1 MYSIPQIQKIISVL
15 ILSIALTTGLAM
27 TVTAYAAESKQPVM
41 LESSRPYNDTVAGI
55 KGAIKK
61 NGLAII
67 FEANHQNMI
76 AMVGGSTTPGVGIGF
91 AKPQAGQKLL
101 SKEPLANIEMP
112 LRIAVRE
119 LENGKVYVIYYQPSY
134 LFAHYNNPKLND
146 LGEKMDKMLEMI
158 AKSGTG
164 TQ

>member
-1 MYSIPQIQKIISVL
+1 MSSTSRVQRFVVIVVWSIVL
-15 ILSIALTTGLAM
+15 STGLAL
-27 TVTAYAAESKQPVM
+27 TAHAAANKQPVM
-41 LESSRPYNDTVAGI
+41 LESSKSFKDTVAGI

-61 NGLAII
+61 KGLAII

-91 AKPQAGQKLL
+91 AKPQAGQQLL
-101 SKEPLANIEMP
+101 SREPLANIEMP

-119 LENGKVYVIYYQPSY
+119 LANGKVYVIYYQPSY
-134 LFAHYNNPKLND
+134 LFAHYNNPKLKK
-146 LGEKMDKMLEMI
+146 LGEKMDKMLDMI
-158 AKSGTG
+158 AKAG

>member
-1 MYSIPQIQKIISVL
+1 MQTVDNSRMRFV
-15 ILSIALTTGLAM
+15 ILMWAVVMAAGLFTSAQ
-27 TVTAYAAESKQPVM
+27 AAETKQPLM
-41 LESSRPYNDTVAGI
+41 LESSQSFIDTVAGI

-61 NGLAII
+61 KGLAII

-76 AMVGGSTTPGVGIGF
+76 AMVGGSTTPGVAIGF
-91 AKPQAGQKLL
+91 AKPQAGQLLL

-119 LENGKVYVIYYQPSY
+119 LANGKVYVIYYQPSY
-134 LFAHYNNPKLND
+134 LFAHYNNPKLKK
-146 LGEKMDKMLEMI
+146 LGVKMDKMVGMI
-158 AKSGTG
+158 AKVG

>member
-1 MYSIPQIQKIISVL
+1 MYDILRSLRFVNIVFL
-15 ILSIALTTGLAM
+15 GFILSAGMI
-27 TVTAYAAESKQPVM
+27 VTAHAAGNKQPLM
-41 LESSRPYNDTVAGI
+41 LESSKSFKDTVAGI

-61 NGLAII
+61 KGLAII

-119 LENGKVYVIYYQPSY
+119 LANGKVYVIYYQPSY
-134 LFAHYNNPKLND
+134 LFAHYNNPKLKK
-146 LGEKMDKMLEMI
+146 LGEKMDKMVGMI
-158 AKSGTG
+158 AKAG

>member
-1 MYSIPQIQKIISVL
+1 MYG
-15 ILSIALTTGLAM
+15 ILRSRKFLNIVILGFFLSTGL

-41 LESSRPYNDTVAGI
+41 LVSSKSFTATVAGI

-61 NGLAII
+61 KGLAII

-91 AKPQAGQKLL
+91 AKPQAGQQLL
-101 SKEPLANIEMP
+101 SREPLANIEMP

-119 LENGKVYVIYYQPSY
+119 LANGKVYVIYYQPSY
-134 LFAHYNNPKLND
+134 LFAHYNNPKLKK
-146 LGEKMDKMLEMI
+146 LGEKMDKMLNMI
-158 AKSGTG
+158 AKAG